1 MKKKGRKP
9 AQMERASSTA
19 GEYLGIRVRDLR
31 QSRGLSQK
39 ALAEMA
45 KVAQATVAHIETGR
59 KDPSVETLRKI
70 AKALDVHIATFFVGS
85 DLHVFDLPRLRRK
98 YPSVDKLTPA
108 LYMAL
113 GKVVQYAKDI
123 GFIK

>member
-1 MKKKGRKP
+1 MKKVRQSPRIGDL
-9 AQMERASSTA
+9 AHSQDS
-19 GEYLGIRVRDLR
+19 YLGAKIRDLR
-31 QSRGLSQK
+31 QDRGLSQK
-39 ALAEMA
+39 TLAEMA

-59 KDPSVETLRKI
+59 KDPSVDTLRKI
-70 AKALDVHIATFFVGS
+70 AKALDVHIATFFVES

-98 YPSVDKLTPA
+98 YSSVDKLTPA

-113 GKVVQYAKDI
+113 GKVVQYARDI

>member
-1 MKKKGRKP
+1 MKKKANKHVP
-9 AQMERASSTA
+9 SEVQSKTTA
-19 GEYLGIRVRDLR
+19 EHLGQRIRDLR

-45 KVAQATVAHIETGR
+45 KLAQATVAHIETGR
-59 KDPSVETLRKI
+59 KDPSVDTLHKM
-70 AKALDVHIATFFVGS
+70 AKALDVHIATLFVDS

-98 YPSVDKLTPA
+98 YPSVDALTPA
-108 LYMAL
+108 LYMAI